1 MAFLERQGAVVA
13 GPFGRFCKPCNS
25 CTGSGEAG
33 SRLWTD
39 FVENFGRVGSSM
51 TKEPLMSARGHRVI
65 QLELRRNK
73 VGSPFS
79 RAAGFAEVKVSSLS
93 FVRMLYQ

>member
-1 MAFLERQGAVVA
+1 
-13 GPFGRFCKPCNS
+13 
-25 CTGSGEAG
+25 
-33 SRLWTD
+33 
-39 FVENFGRVGSSM
+39 M

-79 RAAGFAEVKVSSLS
+79 RAAGFAAVKVSSLS
-93 FVRMLYQ
+93 FVRMLSQWQTFLGHCSVVAFLHILGISMRASNTPSFNVDYPKQ